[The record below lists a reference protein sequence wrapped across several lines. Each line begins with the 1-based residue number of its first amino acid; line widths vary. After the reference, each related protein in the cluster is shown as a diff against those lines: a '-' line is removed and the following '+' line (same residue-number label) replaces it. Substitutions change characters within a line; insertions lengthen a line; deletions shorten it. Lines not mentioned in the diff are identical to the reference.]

1 MKNKMDKLKS
11 KIRTNKKFTVFLFI
25 FMLVGVAA
33 GTFFITMLS
42 SSDKNLVKDYLE
54 QYIKT
59 IESGKIAYLSILGN
73 TFLNDGIMAIAIW
86 LLGVSIVGI
95 PVILFL
101 FFCKAF
107 TLGFSIGSFLYV
119 YKWKGSL
126 FALSYIF
133 PHQILTL
140 IAFGILMMY
149 ALSVSLKMIEAVMK
163 KKTIDFKSIM
173 GKYSI
178 VLGISMV
185 LLLVSSL
192 YETFVMPSIMKTL
205 LPFLK

>member
-11 KIRTNKKFTVFLFI
+11 KIKTNKKFTVFLFV
-25 FMLVGVAA
+25 FMLVGVAT
-33 GTFFITMLS
+33 GTLFITMLS
-42 SSDKNLVKDYLE
+42 SSDKNLVKNYLE

-59 IESGKIAYLSILGN
+59 IESGKITYVSILWN
-73 TFLNDGIMAIAIW
+73 TFLNGGVVAVAIW

-126 FALSYIF
+126 LALSYVF

-173 GKYSI
+173 GKYSV
-178 VLGISMV
+178 VLGVSMI
-185 LLLVSSL
+185 LLLVSAL
-192 YETFVMPSIMKTL
+192 YETFALPNIMKIL
-205 LPFLK
+205 LPIIK